1 MNSKTASN
9 LLPYPVI
16 VLAASGDVDAI
27 NAVLKHYEGYIA
39 ALSTK
44 QLYDASGT
52 PHLCVDEALRRR
64 LETKLITKILTF
76 KVAYSF
82 CPCGKRGPLST
93 FPVYGL
99 FMLSIGKAHREP
111 VSFYGLTTA
120 FVL

>member
-1 MNSKTASN
+1 MNTKTASN

-52 PHLCVDEALRRR
+52 AHLCVDEALRRR

-76 KVAYSF
+76 KVA
-82 CPCGKRGPLST
+82 
-93 FPVYGL
+93 
-99 FMLSIGKAHREP
+99 
-111 VSFYGLTTA
+111 
-120 FVL
+120 